1 METLKQY
8 IETVIALTTKHIADD
23 EAWKED
29 RINGNFFRGR
39 LAVEYADLEVLKKIS
54 DLVNKL

>member
-1 METLKQY
+1 MEALKQY
-8 IETVIALTTKHIADD
+8 IETVIALTTTHIADD